1 MRRAFKKCD
10 TDNSGR
16 IDVDEFKTILRA
28 MNVVLP
34 DNQKMSDVQIKKL
47 HRMFDI
53 DGDGFVDY
61 EELNRSLEVVD
72 KATTDAKK
80 EKQAGK
86 SENSTSE
93 SSSAV
98 KKSDSKRVQK
108 K

>member
-1 MRRAFKKCD
+1 
-10 TDNSGR
+10 
-16 IDVDEFKTILRA
+16 

-53 DGDGFVDY
+53 DGDGFIDY

-72 KATTDAKK
+72 KATIDAKNEK
-80 EKQAGK
+80 EAK
-86 SENSTSE
+86 SGE
-93 SSSAV
+93 SSSKSEGV

-108 K
+108 

>member
-1 MRRAFKKCD
+1 
-10 TDNSGR
+10 
-16 IDVDEFKTILRA
+16 

-53 DGDGFVDY
+53 DGDGFIDY

-72 KATTDAKK
+72 KATIDAKNEK
-80 EKQAGK
+80 EAK
-86 SENSTSE
+86 SSE
-93 SSSAV
+93 SSSKSDGV

-108 K
+108 